1 MDPTSEPEAFAKR
14 LHQCCRMTGIAERSR
29 NTKLAS
35 IFGVSPQGARK
46 WLEGDAIPS
55 MQNAVTIARYFGV
68 DVNWLL
74 TGSGDEPSPMTAH
87 DRQMLDAF
95 RRLNNADRDALLH
108 LATRLADQ
116 A

>member
-1 MDPTSEPEAFAKR
+1 MDAITEPEAFAKR
-14 LHQCCRMTGIAERSR
+14 LHQCCRMKGIAETSR
-29 NTKLAS
+29 NISLAS
-35 IFGVSPQGARK
+35 IFGVSPQGASK
-46 WLEGDAIPS
+46 WLKGDAIPS

-74 TGSGDEPSPMTAH
+74 TGSGDEPSPMTTY
-87 DRQMLDAF
+87 DRQMLEAF
-95 RRLNNADRDALLH
+95 RRLNNADHDALLH